1 MFDQV
6 LRQIS
11 LPRQDEKTAKH
22 KCQNSLFLQIPYS
35 IVFHLTNQ
43 KLISL
48 VLSPNFWVSRPLAT
62 IVVFF
67 MQSEHIQIFLS
78 HFV

>member
-48 VLSPNFWVSRPLAT
+48 VLSPNFWVSRHLAT

-78 HFV
+78 HFM